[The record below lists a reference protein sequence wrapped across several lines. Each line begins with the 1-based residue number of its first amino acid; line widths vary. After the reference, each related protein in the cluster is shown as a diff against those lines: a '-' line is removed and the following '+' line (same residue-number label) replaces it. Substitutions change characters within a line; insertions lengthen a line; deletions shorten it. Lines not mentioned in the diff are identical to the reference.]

1 MSSLKLTADSG
12 GGTVEFKGPPTTTS
26 NAAKVITLSQNPGM
40 ITQVVQAVKLDTQ
53 SFTGVTTGDFTD
65 ITGLSVDIKPSS
77 TSSKILVMLHVN
89 VGSANIPCIRLMRG
103 STPIGIGNAAGDR
116 RQITTQTSF
125 TNNYLSGA
133 ATPVFLDSPST
144 TSEITYKGQLS
155 PEHSTHTVYI
165 NRCPND
171 TDNYQGYRAISTIT
185 VMEVSG

>member
-53 SFTGVTTGDFTD
+53 SLTGSADFTD
-65 ITGLSVDIKPSS
+65 ITGLSVDITPSS
-77 TSSKILVMLHVN
+77 TSSKILVMVHLN
-89 VGSANIPCIRLMRG
+89 VGSANIPCVRLMRG
-103 STPIGIGNAAGDR
+103 STAIGIGNAAGDDR
-116 RQITTQTSF
+116 RRCTTQISVP
-125 TNNYLSGA
+125 NNWLSGA

-144 TSEITYKGQLS
+144 TSEITYKAQLS

-165 NRCPND
+165 NRSPYDPN
-171 TDNYQGYRAISTIT
+171 NYQGYRTISTIT
-185 VMEVSG
+185 VMEVAG